1 MLPSAVIVNGDETES
16 RIALVHFGF
25 FYSLPLGR
33 QEEDGEIFGRGYHF
47 GEESLN
53 PPSGAVVCWLPN
65 LLWQSRSSDL
75 VISEVS
81 STLNDSAVL

>member
-1 MLPSAVIVNGDETES
+1 MEMRWS

-33 QEEDGEIFGRGYHF
+33 QEEGGEIFGRGYF

-53 PPSGAVVCWLPN
+53 PPSGAVVLPN

>member
-1 MLPSAVIVNGDETES
+1 MEMRWS

-25 FYSLPLGR
+25 FYSLGIPLGG

-53 PPSGAVVCWLPN
+53 PPSGAVVLPN